1 MQLLFALIIIRAV
14 SSLQASGSGRL
25 RLAVLAED
33 RLQMKWKEAEGTSNV
48 YKVLVKPLTGDP
60 EQEVMLKTKT
70 AKATVGGLD
79 PVKEYVLQIHVIQ
92 GGQNTLIAK
101 KKFIIEDLKTQVRND
116 KKKVDVTPT
125 PRVMESS
132 SPAEGSITVTE
143 RREDKEQLDTPSP
156 RSQVPE
162 GRKPGPQNATLLP
175 RPTQKIS
182 SKSEREVSVTP
193 STPRRGPVHQ
203 CDTAL
208 EWDIILLVDS
218 SWSVGRANFRLVK
231 NFLWGILSPL
241 HISRDKIRVGLS
253 QYSGEPQ
260 TEWDLNSYST
270 KAEVLEA
277 IKRVKY
283 KGGNTFTGMALTHVL
298 EENLRAASGARAQV
312 GKVLVLLTDGKSQ
325 DDAITVAQTLKEAG
339 IYMFAIGVKNA
350 DESELRE
357 MASLPTDLTVH
368 MVADFPMLSPLVGDV
383 SRALCMRLKE
393 RRKEVDIGS
402 QKVAMPVSVDPHPS
416 PTQLV
421 VSDVTARS
429 MRVSWTPPQQPVR
442 KYRIVYYPSR
452 GGTPQ
457 EVVLDGDSTSA
468 VLKNLTARTD
478 YLVSVFP
485 IYVSG
490 VGSGLRGITS
500 TLPLSAPRE
509 LSVVQVTDTSFE
521 VHWQPSEGASYY
533 MVTYSWETGHKEEV
547 KEIKTGDTKV
557 LVSGLSL
564 NTTYSVT
571 VVAAA
576 GEETSDPVTIQQTTE
591 PVRHSLR
598 FTNVT
603 HSSVTLYWEVAP
615 PNGTIQHISYTSDV
629 SNAIAKEVEIPG
641 GTTSVTL
648 KSLTS
653 QTPYTIALAI
663 TNRMLK
669 TLFLL
674 TGNVT
679 TLKVPPPSGVK
690 VVDLY
695 GDKATVWW
703 DPGADDVI
711 SYLIKWIPLS
721 GGRLSQLSVPGGE
734 HSAVLADL
742 EYSTEY
748 QVSIS
753 ARYADGSQSDASSAR
768 YRTVKVPPPSGVKV
782 VDLYGDKATV
792 WWDPGADDVISYLI
806 KWIPLS
812 GGRLSQLSV
821 PGGEHSAVLADLEYS
836 TEYQV
841 SISARYADG
850 SQSDAS
856 SARYRTG
863 DNPRKMPAGRGGF
876 GPVRTD
882 GTCPLIKAKDRED
895 EFPGY
900 DMMVV
905 FGLHEKL
912 YSSINGVSIDAFV
925 LGRSRI
931 YTVAENAQL
940 TIWTREVHPHG
951 LLQEHGLSFLFRL
964 PANAAQEPFALWQ
977 LTDEDFQPVVG
988 IILDP
993 NQQSLTYF
1001 SPELEGSLQEV
1012 TFDEEEVKKIFYGSF
1027 HKLQVAVSKT
1037 KIRLYVDCQ
1046 LVTEK
1051 VVKPM
1056 GKVTTLGFEMLGKLT
1071 RTRGPRSGSSA
1082 GAFSEGGHRCAY
1094 FGNLHTGSP
1103 RRVNRHRFRGRACG
1117 NSFLALRDE
1126 NTCPAPTSA
1135 CTCTSDVPGPPG
1147 PPGFPGPPGP
1157 RGSKGEQGEPG
1168 QVGEQ
1173 GVSGQVGPEGS
1184 SGYTGSP
1191 GLRGMT
1197 MTGPTGPPGLKGE
1210 KGDIGSPGL
1219 QGFPGLDGKAGKD
1232 GTMGPKGVRGL
1243 EGNTGLPGPPGPRGI
1258 QGVQGLTGSPGD
1270 RGSVGEVGPTGL
1282 PGTRGEKGEKGEP
1295 QSVSTIYHLVNQVC
1309 ERLIQAHLIK
1319 LESVLREKEAQ
1330 PVPIWDLELK
1340 PGEPGPPGPQGL
1352 PGEQGEPG
1360 VNGAFGQPGQNGYP
1374 GKQGSKGYQGER
1386 GAPGKAKE
1394 GPTGPPG
1401 VIGFPGKEVIGN
1413 PGSVGFPGQPGHP
1426 GNPGIPG
1433 HYGPP
1438 GVEGGCDSSSSYIRC

>member
-1 MQLLFALIIIRAV
+1 MQLPLPPLLLSTMIIIRAV
-14 SSLQASGSGRL
+14 SSHQTPEKEMTRLFLAHVAGSGRL

-79 PVKEYVLQIHVIQ
+79 PLKEYVLQIHIIQ
-92 GGQNTLIAK
+92 GGQDTLIAK
-101 KKFIIEDLKTQVRND
+101 KKFSIEDLKTQIRNE
-116 KKKVDVTPT
+116 KKKAEVTPAPQMT
-125 PRVMESS
+125 ESS
-132 SPAEGSITVTE
+132 SPAEGNMTVTE
-143 RREDKEQLDTPSP
+143 KREDKEQLDTPSP
-156 RSQVPE
+156 RSQGPE
-162 GRKPGPQNATLLP
+162 GRRSGPHNATLLP
-175 RPTQKIS
+175 KPTQKIS
-182 SKSEREVSVTP
+182 SKSEREVSATP
-193 STPRRGPVHQ
+193 STPRRGPVYH

-241 HISRDKIRVGLS
+241 PISKDKIRVGLS

-277 IKRVKY
+277 IRRVKY

-298 EENLRAASGARAQV
+298 EENLRAASGARAQA

-350 DESELRE
+350 DESELRK
-357 MASLPTDLTVH
+357 MASEPTDLTVH
-368 MVADFPMLSPLVGDV
+368 MVADFPMLGPLVGDV

-402 QKVAMPVSVDPHPS
+402 QNIAVPVSVDLYPS
-416 PTQLV
+416 PTHLV
-421 VSDVTARS
+421 VSDVAARS
-429 MRVSWTPPQQPVR
+429 MRVSWTPPHQPVR

-468 VLKNLTARTD
+468 ILKNLTVRTD

-500 TLPLSAPRE
+500 TLPLSTPHE
-509 LSVVQVTDTSFE
+509 LSVDQVTDSSLE
-521 VHWQPSEGASYY
+521 VHWQSSEGASHYI
-533 MVTYSWETGHKEEV
+533 VTYSAEAGHEQEV

-557 LVSGLSL
+557 LVSGLSP

-591 PVRHSLR
+591 PIQHSLQ
-598 FTNVT
+598 FTNIT
-603 HSSVTLYWEVAP
+603 HSSVTVYWEVEP
-615 PNGTIQHISYTSDV
+615 PSGAIQHISYTSDA
-629 SNAIAKEVEIPG
+629 SNVIAKEVEIPG
-641 GTTSVTL
+641 GTSSVTL

-653 QTPYTIALAI
+653 QTPYNVTLSISHG
-663 TNRMLK
+663 RMK

-674 TGNVT
+674 MGNFT
-679 TLKVPPPSGVK
+679 TFPELLSIYSSCW
-690 VVDLY
+690 LCY
-695 GDKATVWW
+695 AANTFN
-703 DPGADDVI
+703 
-711 SYLIKWIPLS
+711 LS
-721 GGRLSQLSVPGGE
+721 G
-734 HSAVLADL
+734 
-742 EYSTEY
+742 
-748 QVSIS
+748 
-753 ARYADGSQSDASSAR
+753 
-768 YRTVKVPPPSGVKV
+768 
-782 VDLYGDKATV
+782 
-792 WWDPGADDVISYLI
+792 
-806 KWIPLS
+806 
-812 GGRLSQLSV
+812 
-821 PGGEHSAVLADLEYS
+821 
-836 TEYQV
+836 
-841 SISARYADG
+841 
-850 SQSDAS
+850 
-856 SARYRTG
+856 TG
-863 DNPRKMPAGRGGF
+863 DNPRKMPTGRGGY
-876 GPVRTD
+876 GHSRAD
-882 GTCPLIKAKDRED
+882 GVCPLITAKDSE
-895 EFPGY
+895 EMFHGY

-905 FGLHEKL
+905 FGLYDKL
-912 YSSINGVSIDAFV
+912 YSSINGVSLDAFV

-931 YTVAENAQL
+931 YTVAENIQL
-940 TIWTREVHPHG
+940 TVWTREAHPHG
-951 LLQEHGLSFLFRL
+951 LPQEHGLSFLLRL

-1001 SPELEGSLQEV
+1001 NPDIDGNLQEV
-1012 TFDEEEVKKIFYGSF
+1012 TFDGEEVKKIFYGSF

-1037 KIRLYVDCQ
+1037 SIRLYVDCQ
-1046 LVTEK
+1046 MVKEK

-1082 GAFSEGGHRCAY
+1082 
-1094 FGNLHTGSP
+1094 LQLQ
-1103 RRVNRHRFRGRACG
+1103 
-1117 NSFLALRDE
+1117 SFLMICGSEIPIGDGCCDVVAKRDE
-1126 NTCPAPTSA
+1126 NACPAMAPS
-1135 CTCTSDVPGPPG
+1135 CTCTSDIPGPPG
-1147 PPGFPGPPGP
+1147 PPGLPGPPGP

-1168 QVGEQ
+1168 PAGEQ
-1173 GVSGQVGPEGS
+1173 GVSGQLGPEGP
-1184 SGYTGSP
+1184 GGRMGSP

-1197 MTGPTGPPGLKGE
+1197 VTGPMGPPGMKGE

-1219 QGFPGLDGKAGKD
+1219 QGFPGPEGKAGKD

-1243 EGNTGLPGPPGPRGI
+1243 EGITGLPGPPGPRGI
-1258 QGVQGLTGSPGD
+1258 QGVPGLNGSPGD
-1270 RGSVGEVGPTGL
+1270 RGPVGEVGPTGL

-1295 QSVSTIYHLVNQVC
+1295 QSVATIYHLVNQVC
-1309 ERLIQAHLIK
+1309 ERLIQAHLVK
-1319 LESVLREKEAQ
+1319 LEAVLQEKDVQ
-1330 PVPIWDLELK
+1330 PVPLWDVELK
-1340 PGEPGPPGPQGL
+1340 PGEPGPPGPPGP

-1360 VNGAFGQPGQNGYP
+1360 ANGAFGQLGRNGYP
-1374 GKQGSKGYQGER
+1374 GERGPKGHQGEK
-1386 GAPGKAKE
+1386 GAPGQDKE
-1394 GPTGPPG
+1394 GPAGPPG
-1401 VIGFPGKEVIGN
+1401 ALGPPGKEVFGN
-1413 PGSVGFPGQPGHP
+1413 PGPNGFMGRPGPP
-1426 GNPGIPG
+1426 GNPGFPG

-1438 GVEGGCDSSSSYIRC
+1438 GVVGGCDSSACYTSRAEELNISP